1 MDTVSTT
8 FPRRIQ
14 ALLLAALAG
23 LAAFALMATLN
34 AAQADAKVRLAARF
48 NPQAP
53 GKLLVAARANRATK
67 RVVFFVNGRRRGV
80 RQSLK
85 WRFGRKGLL
94 RFPANRRGQYRI
106 AVRAVHQRG
115 GVSRARRVIHLAS
128 FSAKGGNKKT
138 EKPGLGKGR
147 PVDDTEPTDST
158 ETTDD
163 TETTDGSDSTTDS
176 ESQTEDGVLFRGNF
190 DDGFDSWYVQSLS
203 DRASIFSEGA
213 FKGSAARFEVRDGDV
228 EPDTGSERSEV
239 SGPTFEEGQD
249 LYFRDLIRVPSA
261 NSYSAPWQI
270 IHQLHE
276 HDWGGP
282 PGIAVFLDNERDL
295 KLGAG
300 DSSPIFW
307 HSAQPLEHDRW
318 YALVY
323 RVKLSRDPGIG
334 FVEVWLDGV
343 PQRLENGETR
353 IYGQTIQ
360 TSSTY
365 LKAGIYRS
373 KSSTGTSIIEHDDI
387 VVGTSYDA
395 VMG

>member
-1 MDTVSTT
+1 MDPLSASHY
-8 FPRRIQ
+8 PRRSRLL
-14 ALLLAALAG
+14 ALLIAFTASATG
-23 LAAFALMATLN
+23 LACLGETDAVGKTRVF
-34 AAQADAKVRLAARF
+34 AKVHANSPATVRVAVRTSHAARRI
-48 NPQAP
+48 
-53 GKLLVAARANRATK
+53 L
-67 RVVFFVNGRRRGV
+67 FFVDGRRSGIRRSV
-80 RQSLK
+80 R
-85 WRFGRKGLL
+85 WHYGRKGVL
-94 RFPANRRGQYRI
+94 RMPGALPGRHRLTVTAIHPRGRVSKASRSIHLRRGARL
-106 AVRAVHQRG
+106 
-115 GVSRARRVIHLAS
+115 GVGPAQQLTKPNPRSIEDEPKSTAS
-128 FSAKGGNKKT
+128 SL
-138 EKPGLGKGR
+138 P
-147 PVDDTEPTDST
+147 P
-158 ETTDD
+158 
-163 TETTDGSDSTTDS
+163 
-176 ESQTEDGVLFRGNF
+176 GVLFDGGFN
-190 DDGFDSWYVQSLS
+190 DGFDSWYVQSLDS
-203 DRASIFSEGA
+203 RATLIDGGA
-213 FKGSAARFEVRDGDV
+213 SHESAARFEVRDGDV

-239 SGPTFEEGQD
+239 SGPTFKEGQD